1 MTDLRRFAPAT
12 ERNRE
17 PILEIL
23 KAILPRQG
31 TVLEIASGTG
41 EHITWFAQAMPHLS
55 WQPSDVDAP
64 SRESINAWIEHQQS
78 DNVHSPLALDVM
90 QPDWPELPKLSPPI
104 RAILCINMI
113 HISPW
118 AATLGLMQHAADILS
133 EGGLL
138 YTYGPYQRYGQ
149 QTAPSNATFEVWLKE
164 LNSEY
169 GVRDM
174 EAVEQAGFDAGLILA
189 QINPMPANN
198 FSLVFRKAT
207 I

>member
-1 MTDLRRFAPAT
+1 
-12 ERNRE
+12 
-17 PILEIL
+17 
-23 KAILPRQG
+23 
-31 TVLEIASGTG
+31 
-41 EHITWFAQAMPHLS
+41 
-55 WQPSDVDAP
+55 
-64 SRESINAWIEHQQS
+64 
-78 DNVHSPLALDVM
+78 
-90 QPDWPELPKLSPPI
+90 
-104 RAILCINMI
+104 MI